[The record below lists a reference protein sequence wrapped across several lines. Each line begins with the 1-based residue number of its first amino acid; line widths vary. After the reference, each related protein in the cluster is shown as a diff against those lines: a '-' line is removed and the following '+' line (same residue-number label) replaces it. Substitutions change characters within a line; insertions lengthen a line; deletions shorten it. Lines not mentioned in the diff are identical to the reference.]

1 GEFKPSSDNFALL
14 TPSLSKPTN
23 LIHLGLLLGFFD
35 NTDKAVRVTPDTPG
49 AYYSPNPQGKAKYLK
64 PIIKLSLLDKLSMIG
79 KCATVSALLGKSIAS
94 KLDYVKYSA
103 GKKVLTVAEFQNH
116 FVQINQKYLSG
127 YNKNQTKQIDYENAL
142 FTFTEQQLKANKSS
156 HFILIPLSSLNN
168 LYYQCLKKQK
178 GSTKKTIF
186 ERHNFSSEFFI
197 KPHQLRHWQ
206 NDYLAKKGVPHQV
219 ISMLSGRKS
228 AEQTLSYIHI
238 TDAQNS
244 SVI

>member
-1 GEFKPSSDNFALL
+1 
-14 TPSLSKPTN
+14 
-23 LIHLGLLLGFFD
+23 
-35 NTDKAVRVTPDTPG
+35 
-49 AYYSPNPQGKAKYLK
+49 
-64 PIIKLSLLDKLSMIG
+64 
-79 KCATVSALLGKSIAS
+79 
-94 KLDYVKYSA
+94 
-103 GKKVLTVAEFQNH
+103 KVLTVAEFQNH

-206 NDYLAKKGVPHQV
+206 NDYLDKKGVPHQV
-219 ISMLSGRKS
+219 ISMLSGRK
-228 AEQTLSYIHI
+228 
-238 TDAQNS
+238 
-244 SVI
+244 